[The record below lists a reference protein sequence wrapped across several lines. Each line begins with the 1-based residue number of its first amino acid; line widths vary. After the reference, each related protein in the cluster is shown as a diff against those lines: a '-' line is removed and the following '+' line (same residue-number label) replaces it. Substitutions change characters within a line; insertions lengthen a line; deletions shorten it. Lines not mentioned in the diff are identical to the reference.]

1 MNKLTSH
8 WLITGFLLLWG
19 IAYAALVVFTFS
31 ISTPDHWAAL
41 VSEGRI
47 KAEYADYI
55 SEIPGWIVLITV
67 LAALTRLLGAIFL
80 LLRKSWALLFYA
92 VSLCFVAVIMFR
104 GFVLADVAS
113 VIRGSQIVL
122 EFVFVLISVFA
133 VWYANNQIRSGVL
146 K

>member
-8 WLITGFLLLWG
+8 LLITGFLLLWG
-19 IAYAALVVFTFS
+19 IAYAALVFFTFS
-31 ISTPDHWAAL
+31 ISTPDHWATL

-67 LAALTRLLGAIFL
+67 LAALTRLLGAISL

-92 VSLCFVAVIMFR
+92 LSLCFVIVIMFR

-133 VWYANNQIRSGVL
+133 VWYANQQIRDGVL

>member
-1 MNKLTSH
+1 MLASH
-8 WLITGFLLLWG
+8 WLVTGFLLLWG
-19 IAYAALVVFTFS
+19 IAYAGLVFFTFG

-47 KAEYADYI
+47 TAGYAGYI
-55 SEIPGWIVLITV
+55 SEIPGWVVVITV
-67 LAALTRLLGAIFL
+67 IAALTRLFGAICL
-80 LLRKSWALLFYA
+80 LLRKHWALLLYG
-92 VSLCFVAVIMFR
+92 VSLCCVSVIMIR

-122 EFVFVLISVFA
+122 EFVFLLISVFA
-133 VWYANNQIRSGVL
+133 VWYATRQIQNGIL

>member
-1 MNKLTSH
+1 MNKLVLH
-8 WLITGFLLLWG
+8 WLVSGFLLAWG
-19 IAYAALVVFTFS
+19 MAYAGLVFFTFG

-47 KAEYADYI
+47 TAEYADYI
-55 SEIPGWIVLITV
+55 SRIPAWVVVITV
-67 LAALTRLLGAIFL
+67 LAALTRLIGAICL
-80 LLRKSWALLFYA
+80 LLRMHWALVAYG
-92 VSLCFVAVIMFR
+92 VSLGFVTLIMLR

-122 EFVFVLISVFA
+122 EFVFLSISVFA
-133 VWYANNQIRSGVL
+133 VWYANRQIQNGVL